1 MSNSFTAI
9 TAILPV
15 ITIIFIIQILMPKLT
30 RKEIYFGVRIPEEQ
44 LENEELKKIYIEY
57 IRNNVV
63 IIILYTLLYSLFLLN
78 FNQFSIHLR
87 PAGIFIYLIITF
99 YIYYIAN
106 KKVKDIKER
115 NGWYKAKRSTVVIDT
130 NFSKEKGNK
139 MLASPWW
146 FLISVIIIFA
156 NIIIVINGY
165 DRIPNTFPIHW
176 NTLGQADNWV
186 KKSYRS
192 ILLIPAMQCFM
203 TAIMFFCFKVIGWSK
218 QQISA
223 SKPEVSK
230 EQNRIF
236 RYRWSIYMIAMAVI
250 MNLFFTFVNLNTIQI
265 IKNNS
270 NSMGIF
276 SVSFAVIV
284 CVGSLIMSI
293 KTGQGGSRIR
303 IQNREG
309 KLSNLADRD
318 DDRYW
323 KFGNTIYINK
333 DDPSLFVEKRFGIG
347 WTMNFGRIESIIIL
361 VVFLAIIVLMKLLLG
376 KGL

>member
-15 ITIIFIIQILMPKLT
+15 ITIIFIIQILIPKLT

-63 IIILYTLLYSLFLLN
+63 ILILYTLLYSLLLLN
-78 FNQFSIHLR
+78 FNQFSVHLR

-99 YIYYIAN
+99 CIYYIAN
-106 KKVKDIKER
+106 KKVKGIKER
-115 NGWYKAKRSTVVIDT
+115 SGWHKAKGSTVVIDT

-146 FLISVIIIFA
+146 FLISVVIIIA

-165 DRIPNTFPIHW
+165 DRIPNIFPIHW
-176 NTLGQADNWV
+176 NALGQADNWV

-223 SKPEVSK
+223 SKPEISK

-236 RYRWSIYMIAMAVI
+236 RYRWSIYMIAMAVL

-309 KLSNLADRD
+309 KSSNLADRD

-323 KFGNTIYINK
+323 KLGNTIYINK

-361 VVFLAIIVLMKLLLG
+361 VVFLGIIVLMKLLLG